1 MKNYLFPCFIFIIG
15 IIGILIIVFNKNM
28 SSVENYS
35 NYDLACSTGIF
46 PFSQTNT
53 LLQDTYPI
61 TKRNGVSND
70 EGSKIWFHY
79 PIFQVGSYDQITN
92 NIKYPNNPDTG
103 RCMPADMC
111 GTLYKEIKNT
121 SNYIYPLPPAKITSD
136 ARINYYNSNTNMI
149 PI

>member
-1 MKNYLFPCFIFIIG
+1 MKNYFFPCFIFIIG

-35 NYDLACSTGIF
+35 NYDLACSTGGF

-70 EGSKIWFHY
+70 EASKIWFHY
-79 PIFQVGSYDQITN
+79 PIFEVGSYDQITN

-111 GTLYKEIKNT
+111 GTLYKEINT

-136 ARINYYNSNTNMI
+136 ARINYYNSKIDML
-149 PI
+149 PY